1 MPRFKELTIVRS
13 DDEIERDAEAELRAT
28 PELDAT
34 DIAVR
39 VKDGVVT
46 LTGFVHSYDKATE
59 AERAAK
65 RVSGV
70 AAVANDIEVRL
81 RDADQRPDPEIA
93 RDVVAALQRE
103 LPTVWD
109 RIKVTVVFGLVRL
122 EGDLEWRYQ
131 REIAEHIARRTRGV
145 TNVSNLIRL
154 LPAAPAVEVQR
165 RIEDALVR
173 SAVVDASNIIVEAHG
188 SEVVLKGKVRSWLE
202 SEQAERAAW
211 SAPGVTKVENK
222 LEVRL

>member
-1 MPRFKELTIVRS
+1 MRS
-13 DDEIERDAEAELRAT
+13 DADIARDVEEELRYT

-34 DIAVR
+34 DIGVL

-46 LTGFVHSYDKATE
+46 LTGFVHASTE
-59 AERAAK
+59 ASDAERAAK

-70 AAVANDIEVRL
+70 VAVANDIEVRL
-81 RDADQRPDPEIA
+81 RDVDQRPDPEIA

-103 LPTVWD
+103 LPTAAD
-109 RIKVTVVFGLVRL
+109 RIKVTVVYGLVRL

-131 REIAEHIARRTRGV
+131 REIAEHAARRVQGV

-154 LPAAPAVEVQR
+154 RPTAPAVDVQR
-165 RIEDALVR
+165 RIEEALVR
-173 SAVVDASNIIVEAHG
+173 SAVVDARQVTVEVRG

-211 SAPGVTKVENK
+211 SAPGVTKVTNQ